1 MKKLLKGIVLV
12 ALALT
17 LVACGNNK
25 GNTNNEEETV
35 KVDLGAL
42 MEQIIA
48 DNFAEAAFGDYD
60 DEYLTNFM
68 ELDPAILESYTGKYP
83 MISMVATEIGM
94 FEAKDGNVET
104 VKTAMD
110 AYKELKKE
118 NAWYP
123 AEQANAENAIVFA
136 KGNYVF
142 YIMCENPE
150 DIQAQIE
157 AAFTK

>member
-17 LVACGNNK
+17 LVACGNSK

-83 MISMVATEIGM
+83 MISMVATE
-94 FEAKDGNVET
+94 T

-142 YIMCENPE
+142 YVMCENPE